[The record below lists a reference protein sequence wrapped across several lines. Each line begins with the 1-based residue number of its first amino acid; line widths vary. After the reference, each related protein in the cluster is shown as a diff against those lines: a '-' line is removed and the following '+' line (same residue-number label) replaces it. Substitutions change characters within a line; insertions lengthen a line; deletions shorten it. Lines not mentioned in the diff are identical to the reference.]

1 MQRGWIIFHGFA
13 YNSAMRPL
21 FPEFAIPGRGKP
33 RNGIFQRGKPVVGLF
48 FAFVLCDVRFLRDT
62 FGRRYCVV
70 EVLVPVLFRRSNS
83 I

>member
-21 FPEFAIPGRGKP
+21 FPEFAIPGRRKP

-48 FAFVLCDVRFLRDT
+48 F
-62 FGRRYCVV
+62 
-70 EVLVPVLFRRSNS
+70 VLFFVRCS
-83 I
+83 IFKGYVWSKILCG